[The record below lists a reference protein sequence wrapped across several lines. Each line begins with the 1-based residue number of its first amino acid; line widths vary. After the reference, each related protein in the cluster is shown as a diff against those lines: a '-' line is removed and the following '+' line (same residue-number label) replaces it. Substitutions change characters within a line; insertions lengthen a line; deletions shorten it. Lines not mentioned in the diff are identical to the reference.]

1 MAQFIPGKHK
11 SDLNV
16 LGFLAVRRVEIQGA
30 DGLKLVAD
38 EWGRPSGPP
47 VPDVSRRRPK
57 SIRLEIFSRSFGAT
71 RMVCNHP

>member
-1 MAQFIPGKHK
+1 MAQFIPGKHN

-38 EWGRPSGPP
+38 EWETHPALPS
-47 VPDVSRRRPK
+47 
-57 SIRLEIFSRSFGAT
+57 
-71 RMVCNHP
+71 